1 MDGNG
6 EWDGAAP
13 AHRAGPKLSAVAEG
27 DSRRGRRTDN
37 SPTPAADPDD
47 DNKAELLA
55 LLGNEHVVEE
65 KPQAIHGGGDVAP
78 APAAAPQDAHAP
90 AQAALTHA
98 DDGAPAPDA
107 DTQPE
112 TNQASGSQ
120 GLQAAVAEDDG
131 APKPWVADAKKR
143 KGPRG
148 VPKGCKETSSDT
160 ELPSDDSSEER
171 HWSRY
176 YESKGMLQELI

>member
-1 MDGNG
+1 M
-6 EWDGAAP
+6 
-13 AHRAGPKLSAVAEG
+13 
-27 DSRRGRRTDN
+27 
-37 SPTPAADPDD
+37 
-47 DNKAELLA
+47 
-55 LLGNEHVVEE
+55 
-65 KPQAIHGGGDVAP
+65 AP

-107 DTQPE
+107 DTHHE
-112 TNQASGSQ
+112 KFLASGSQ
-120 GLQAAVAEDDG
+120 GLQSAVAEDDG